1 MPPRPSRGSPGGARP
16 RTQFRRAPGPL
27 AHAQRARA
35 RFFFCV
41 PTGPQGERALG
52 ESQQQPR
59 TPWRCRGSGVCHS
72 GDLRRDRVCIWR
84 RRLGS
89 CTRRCAR
96 TSAARV
102 LSARP
107 PGLQGLLRRYP
118 EPLVM
123 AVGASKCCGILQHG
137 ASSLSREAAT
147 QPAHAGSVYIRAA
160 HHRSAAPPACT
171 RRTRWGSCPP
181 ERHPVGAAPA
191 QPLTPPQGRR
201 RRRRR
206 EHHWRHAGAA
216 VGACVIRMIG
226 ASARP
231 PMHDLFHTLACSLA
245 PLLVRL
251 RARPLARS
259 QERLFMRDINIIISS
274 KRRTEP
280 SSQHDRAP
288 GIRARRQGE
297 GRESTREEN
306 NIAPHYTSQERATVS
321 AAIAAIAAIAGLSKT
336 RGGPTLPPDI
346 IPPLTRRPSLATSSR
361 R

>member
-1 MPPRPSRGSPGGARP
+1 M
-16 RTQFRRAPGPL
+16 
-27 AHAQRARA
+27 
-35 RFFFCV
+35 
-41 PTGPQGERALG
+41 
-52 ESQQQPR
+52 
-59 TPWRCRGSGVCHS
+59 
-72 GDLRRDRVCIWR
+72 
-84 RRLGS
+84 
-89 CTRRCAR
+89 
-96 TSAARV
+96 
-102 LSARP
+102 
-107 PGLQGLLRRYP
+107 
-118 EPLVM
+118 
-123 AVGASKCCGILQHG
+123 
-137 ASSLSREAAT
+137 
-147 QPAHAGSVYIRAA
+147 YIRAA

-231 PMHDLFHTLACSLA
+231 PRHDLFHTLACSLA

-259 QERLFMRDINIIISS
+259 QERLFMRDITIISS

-306 NIAPHYTSQERATVS
+306 NIAPHYTSQERNTALNRKKVILHVRTCAASRLLWDPRVRVRRVRAAVS
-321 AAIAAIAAIAGLSKT
+321 H
-336 RGGPTLPPDI
+336 R
-346 IPPLTRRPSLATSSR
+346 RRPAAAPWDQLALHPRHRAGARSCTRPRPAVR
-361 R
+361 RA